1 MNTEMSTMSNDQQLE
16 FINHDLCDMSLMG
29 VPGGGKTKT
38 TIDMVVHLK
47 GIGVIRSNGEFLI
60 LTFTKNARKDFKLK
74 GKRLDDKLF
83 TDNNVKTIHSL
94 SGIIFNKL
102 TDKTSSNLSTVVAS
116 LLYHLEHDSTLDL
129 SCIACLKKC
138 KVIFVDEAQDISDV
152 QYKVIKEI
160 SSRIGCNVIMIGDP
174 NQNIYQFQGGSDKH
188 LIEHSD
194 IKIQLIYNYR
204 STQSIV
210 NFINHF
216 RPWKDE
222 SEPMISMR
230 DVEGKKPVIY
240 HGSLGYLIHKL
251 HNDLKRTEIPYEE
264 IAIIGPVKKGNYKPG
279 GYNLNIGLQIVAEF
293 FEANNIPYVSHYIV
307 SGSDTSKKQKE
318 KIAGHINLYTIHG
331 SKGLEFQKVILL
343 NFHYETMGR
352 SPNLKSYN
360 EFKYLWF
367 TGLSR
372 AKDELT
378 MLIDERKTGWLE
390 LHDCPKELYRIK
402 YENILHRDTFYKK
415 MTDTVIPT
423 EDEKIE
429 HISVTDIIDH
439 RLFTEEKQY
448 QLERMV
454 GTNVIH
460 EKIFEPETSEIKDIS
475 EYSALYGIYMEN
487 IYNYYYLKY
496 HSSENLK
503 LYIDQFIRK
512 NNHMVVIPTTL
523 HACFHKLTKKYGEI
537 TLKLLGTLDLDQD
550 GRHILR
556 HLSGMRDFHNE
567 QPISLKNNNGVSSF
581 DQSYF
586 LKYWSSLNEG
596 TNVPESLFHLCL
608 YFYQIEHECMSL
620 LNQDFSENLMSLKPY
635 VLKIE
640 KYAKE
645 CNGNYE
651 FQVKTSHPN
660 LPIRGDADITCGHKI
675 IDIKFT
681 QDFKQSYIYQLL
693 LYYNNIY
700 PEWKIKPQL
709 EVVNLFTGVKTII
722 TINETLTNRD
732 LNYFLCDT
740 FQIKMKNNIIV
751 YDLETTGLDT
761 GRCEIIERYM
771 YDMSLNSVFS
781 EGLIK
786 SMMLPSIIT
795 QLTGITNELIN
806 ESGIELQDFKDE
818 MKTKLKYYDR
828 PTFIAHNG
836 NTFDHILLK
845 RDIGLTNENYTF
857 LDSKAIIHTHYNDP
871 TSKMN
876 LESIYK
882 KFFDHDVDAHRAKAD
897 TDMILG
903 IFDKINITCSHI
915 NEIVTIS
922 KSSDN

>member
-1 MNTEMSTMSNDQQLE
+1 MSNDKQIE

-38 TIDMVVHLK
+38 ATDKVIHLK
-47 GIGVIRSNGEFLI
+47 NNHIINGNGDFVI
-60 LTFTKNARKDFKLK
+60 LTFTKNARIDFKLK
-74 GKRLDDKLF
+74 GKRLDAKLF

-94 SGIIFNKL
+94 SGTIFSKL
-102 TDKTSSNLSTVVAS
+102 MGKNSSNLSTVVAS
-116 LLYHLEHDSTLDL
+116 LLYHLERDDTLDL
-129 SCIACLKKC
+129 SCVACLKKC
-138 KVIFVDEAQDISDV
+138 KVIFVDEAQDISEV
-152 QYKVIKEI
+152 QYKVIKCI
-160 SSRIGCNVIMIGDP
+160 SSRIGCKVIMIGDP
-174 NQNIYQFQGGSDKH
+174 NQNIYQFQGGSDEH
-188 LIEHSD
+188 LIGHSD
-194 IKIQLIYNYR
+194 VNIQLIYNYR
-204 STQSIV
+204 STRSIV

-216 RPWKDE
+216 RPWKAE

-230 DVEGKKPVIY
+230 DEEGLKPIIY
-240 HGSLGYLIHKL
+240 NGTLDYLIHKL
-251 HNDLKRTEIPYEE
+251 YKEMKLTEIPYEE
-264 IAIIGPVKKGNYKPG
+264 IAIIGPVRKGNYKPG
-279 GYNLNIGLQIVAEF
+279 QYNLNIGLQIFAEF
-293 FEANNIPYVSHYIV
+293 FEAQNIPYVSHYTI

-318 KIAGHINLYTIHG
+318 RLPGHINLYTIHG
-331 SKGLEFQKVILL
+331 SKGLEFRKVFLL

-352 SPNLKSYN
+352 EPNLKSYN
-360 EFKYLWF
+360 EYKYLWF

-378 MLIDERKTGWLE
+378 MLTDERKTCQLE
-390 LHDCPKELYRIK
+390 LRDCPKELYRIK
-402 YENILHRDTFYKK
+402 YENTRCSDKFYKK
-415 MTDTVIPT
+415 MKNAVIKT

-429 HISVTDIIDH
+429 NLYVTDIIDH

-454 GTNVIH
+454 GTEISH
-460 EKIFEPETSEIKDIS
+460 AEIFEPETSEIKGIS

-496 HSSENLK
+496 HSSVKLK
-503 LYIDQFIRK
+503 SYVHKFLLK
-512 NNHMVVIPTTL
+512 NNHSVVIPTDL
-523 HACFHKLTKKYGEI
+523 HSCFHKLTKKYGEI
-537 TLKLLGTLDLDQD
+537 TLKLLRENIVDLDQD
-550 GRHILR
+550 GRRIIW
-556 HLSGMRDFHNE
+556 HLSAMGLHDI
-567 QPISLKNNNGVSSF
+567 QPISLKNDNGVSSF

-586 LKYWSSLNEG
+586 LKYWKSLDEG
-596 TNVPESLFHLCL
+596 INVPESLFHLCL

-620 LNQDFSENLMSLKPY
+620 LARDFSENLLSLRPY
-635 VLKIE
+635 IQKIK

-651 FQVKTSHPN
+651 FQVKTVHPN
-660 LPIRGDADITCGHKI
+660 LPIRGDADIKCDHQI

-681 QDFKQSYIYQLL
+681 RSFKQSYIYQLL

-700 PEWKIKPQL
+700 PEWEIKPQL
-709 EVVNLFTGVKTII
+709 EVINLLTGMKTII

-740 FQIKMKNNIIV
+740 FGIKMKNNIIV

-761 GRCEIIERYM
+761 GSCEIIERYM
-771 YDMSLNSVFS
+771 YDMSLKSVFS

-786 SMMLPSIIT
+786 PKSMLLPLDIID
-795 QLTGITNELIN
+795 LTGITNELIR

-818 MKTKLKYYDR
+818 MKNKLKYYDK

-836 NTFDHILLK
+836 NTYDHIILK
-845 RDIGLTNENYTF
+845 RDIGLTNDNCTF
-857 LDSKAIIHTHYNDP
+857 LDSRTIIHTHCIDP
-871 TSKMN
+871 TYKMN
-876 LESIYK
+876 LEKIYK
-882 KFFDHDVDAHRAKAD
+882 KLVDRDVGAHRAKAD

-915 NEIVTIS
+915 NKLVTIS
-922 KSSDN
+922 NSTEN